1 MLDEKGNDAAKNKTF
16 DVIIDKKILAKY
28 ELNTIEND
36 NKHYHHL
43 ASLPGRVISKDY
55 VENMAIKKGI
65 YTLASGEKI
74 IRERRLN
81 RLPGHSLN

>member
-1 MLDEKGNDAAKNKTF
+1 M
-16 DVIIDKKILAKY
+16 IINII
-28 ELNTIEND
+28 TIWQVCP
-36 NKHYHHL
+36 
-43 ASLPGRVISKDY
+43 AGVISKDY
-55 VENMAIKKGI
+55 VENMAIKKGT